1 MNLTGDWLVYLGD
14 QYNTAF
20 TVNSRANPGK
30 KLRVTP
36 GVPFAID
43 AGDKW
48 MLDLSGMKSLYLIDF
63 VPKTIR
69 IRTPDDGYLS
79 QREGA
84 FLEGLASSC
93 PDPARV
99 VDLGTGRGA
108 SLLRI
113 LTALSLHMDVHAW
126 TFDLVE
132 QPDALDL
139 IHDAQIPRWRY
150 AFRPSDSSEA
160 INLVPPEA
168 EINLIYVDAS
178 HSAEGVQRDID
189 TWCPRLEPGGMMAF
203 HDYNNRKHQ
212 VTAPIKASMKKLG
225 WKRIGLIG
233 TLIAFEKP
241 GNEQ

>member
-1 MNLTGDWLVYLGD
+1 MDLTGDWLVYLGTI
-14 QYNTAF
+14 YKTAF
-20 TVNSRANPGK
+20 TVNSRAQPGK
-30 KLRVTP
+30 KLRVAP

-43 AGDKW
+43 ADDKW
-48 MLDLSGMKSLYLIDF
+48 MLDLPGMKSLYLIDF

-69 IRTPDDGYLS
+69 IQSPDDGYLS
-79 QREGA
+79 RWEGA

-108 SLLRI
+108 SLLRM

-126 TFDLVE
+126 TFDLIA
-132 QPDALDL
+132 QPDALKL
-139 IHDAQIPRWRY
+139 IQDAQIPRWRY
-150 AFRPSDSSEA
+150 TFRPSDSAEA
-160 INLVPPEA
+160 VALVPPEA
-168 EINLIYVDAS
+168 EINLVYVDAS
-178 HSAEGVQRDID
+178 HSAEGVQKDINA
-189 TWCPRLEPGGMMAF
+189 WCPRLTPGGIMAF

-212 VTAPIKASMKKLG
+212 VTAPIKSSMKRLG

-241 GNEQ
+241 DAK